1 MRVHIQAVNFNIDK
15 KLVELIEKKVNTLEK
30 FYDNIIEA
38 HVYLKVL
45 KTSLKE
51 NKELEVKLSVPG
63 DDPFVKKTSNT
74 FEDALLQS
82 VTTMKKN
89 LMKLKEKQREKYN

>member
-15 KLVELIEKKVNTLEK
+15 KLVELIENKVNTLEK

-38 HVYLKVL
+38 NVYLKVL
-45 KTSLKE
+45 KTSVKE
-51 NKELEVKLSVPG
+51 NKELEVRLLVPG

-89 LMKLKEKQREKYN
+89 LMKLKEKQREKHN